1 MDENLS
7 FYLAALAVAGRWLSS
22 AVPGRGTPDRAA
34 DARELQ
40 PSTRGKRRGLDVS
53 QLFDASKSCGTFVF

>member
-7 FYLAALAVAGRWLSS
+7 FNLAGRWLSS

-40 PSTRGKRRGLDVS
+40 PSTRGKLRGLAAL
-53 QLFDASKSCGTFVF
+53 QLFDAGKSCGNFVV